1 LEKERFEMKQNLGN
15 ARRHRMLDVVIM
27 FLALLLA
34 NSRATMFVYLY
45 PDTSALLGPAWIE
58 IFLWMLVLVSVL
70 YILKREGLV
79 ADYLSAWRKNWLL
92 SVFVALALLSVFWSA
107 GFSVTL
113 FRALEFFF
121 ATLIGAYIGVRYRPG
136 DLMGIVFWFGAIMLI
151 LSSAIAYAVPRTGV
165 MYWAPFYGAWRGIY
179 WHRNHLGSIT
189 ALVNAVLFC
198 RVIIAVESRYRDG
211 VLDGIFYVFS
221 LLVLYFTKSATGYI
235 LFIVMHFC
243 VICYWL
249 WIKVAHRLQKQ
260 HYYMIFGSLLLGGIL
275 ILSNL
280 DFVFG
285 LFNRNS
291 TLTGRVGLWSYLLQ
305 EVVPQ
310 RLWWGYGFGAFW
322 TLDSFRELVRQ
333 NIGWASQPLIGDNG
347 FLDILLHVG
356 VMGLLTFLGG
366 IVLALVW
373 TLKHAISHKSLADF
387 VPLLVMIYALFANIS
402 FSMFAETEVFVWLLI
417 AASLFMTTPVLSSGK
432 AT

>member
-1 LEKERFEMKQNLGN
+1 MKRDLEEPRNRL
-15 ARRHRMLDVVIM
+15 LDGMIV

-34 NSRATMFVYLY
+34 NARATMFVYLY
-45 PDTSALLGPAWIE
+45 PDTSRLLSPAWIE
-58 IFLWMLVLVSVL
+58 ICLWILVLVAMAYV
-70 YILKREGLV
+70 LKREGLT
-79 ADYLSAWRKNWLL
+79 ADYPSAWRRNWLVGVFIALVFL
-92 SVFVALALLSVFWSA
+92 SLFWSVS
-107 GFSVTL
+107 FSVTL

-121 ATLIGAYIGVRYRPG
+121 ATLVAAYIGVRYRPG
-136 DLMGIVFWFGAIMLI
+136 DLMGIVFWFAAIMLI
-151 LSSAIAYAVPRTGV
+151 LSSAIAYAVPQTGV
-165 MYWAPFYGAWRGIY
+165 MYWAPFFGAWRGIY

-198 RVIIAVESRYRDG
+198 RAIFAVESRNRDG
-211 VLDGIFYVFS
+211 VLDGIFYAFS

-249 WIKVAHRLQKQ
+249 WIKVWHRLRKQ

-275 ILSNL
+275 ILLNL

-291 TLTGRVGLWSYLLQ
+291 TLTGRVGLWNYLLQ
-305 EVVPQ
+305 EIVPQ

-356 VMGLLTFLGG
+356 VVGLLIFVTILA
-366 IVLALVW
+366 LALVR
-373 TLKHAISHKSLADF
+373 TVKYAISRKTLADF
-387 VPLLVMIYALFANIS
+387 IPLQVMLYALFANIS

-432 AT
+432 VT